1 MKKILL
7 VTAGIFHPPFF
18 GRMTLHKTLASSP
31 LPEEAPFGDD
41 KGPGVR
47 ERFEFQHIRSMEKL
61 PDDLEDFSALVI
73 YLHHQKIS
81 GAALAALDKFVSN
94 GGGILG
100 VHTATAAFKEQWHYF
115 EILGGRFIGHG
126 PIEPFEVKP
135 VPKSE
140 IFAGI
145 PAFTVKDELY
155 IHELQ
160 PGITA
165 HFTAMHEGDEV
176 PIVWTYHYG
185 QGRVCYAVPGHRT
198 ETMRNEIYQKV
209 LQRGLAWICGVDG

>member
-1 MKKILL
+1 MKRVLL
-7 VTAGIFHPPFF
+7 VTDGIFHPPYPA
-18 GRMTLHKTLASSP
+18 RKALQQTLAE
-31 LPEEAPFGDD
+31 LDGF
-41 KGPGVR
+41 K
-47 ERFEFQHIRSMEKL
+47 FQHIRTMENL
-61 PDDLEDFSALVI
+61 PDNLNDFSVLVI
-73 YLHHQKIS
+73 YLHHKKIS
-81 GAALAALDKFVSN
+81 EQALATLDDFVSN

-100 VHTATAAFKEQWHYF
+100 VHSATAAFQKQTHYF

-135 VPKSE
+135 VAESE

-160 PGITA
+160 PGITP
-165 HFTAMHEGDEV
+165 HFITIRDGQTV
-176 PIVWTYHYG
+176 PIVWTFHYG

-198 ETMRNEIYQKV
+198 ETMNNEKYQKI
-209 LQRGLAWICGVDG
+209 LQHGFAWVCS